1 MSYKIIAKYSNELTH
16 SQWLEITN
24 SFNLIFEKDFDIE
37 YFKSKYS
44 LNPLGF
50 SCHGILNYN
59 NKIVGCFTIIPRNYF
74 VHGKEKLIG
83 IGCDAFIV
91 KEHRSDAH
99 FLKKMSE
106 SVFSKI
112 SEFNIYNFI
121 SLPTLS
127 TPYKYWK
134 ILGNWK
140 DIGVLDYYVFPVNI
154 GKLIFKK
161 SIFKYLS
168 FITIYI
174 ISFLFKL
181 FYIKSNKSYSR
192 KIHIDMN
199 KKTKKERFFL
209 DSYKYITLSN
219 NDWACYRIVE
229 EDGLKVAYII
239 YINKKSKKNISS
251 IIFEMISNKGLQI
264 DMILYIGN
272 LKNNPVNFI
281 KVPEKFH
288 PRKTRF
294 IGLCKNESIQEI
306 IDFRNWDVSLV
317 DFDIR

>member
-1 MSYKIIAKYSNELTH
+1 MSYKIVAKYSNELTH
-16 SQWLEITN
+16 SEWLEITN

-44 LNPLGF
+44 FNPLGF
-50 SCHGILNYN
+50 SCHGILYCN

-83 IGCDAFIV
+83 IGCDAFIL
-91 KEHRSDAH
+91 EQHRSDAH

-134 ILGNWK
+134 ILGKWK

-161 SIFKYLS
+161 SVFKYFS
-168 FITIYI
+168 FITVYI

-181 FYIKSNKSYSR
+181 FYLKSNKISSR
-192 KIHIDMN
+192 KIHIDIN
-199 KKTKKERFFL
+199 EITKKERFFL

-239 YINKKSKKNISS
+239 YVNKKSKKNISS
-251 IIFEMISNKGLQI
+251 IIFKIISNFGLKI

-272 LKNNPVNFI
+272 LKKYPINFI
-281 KVPEKFH
+281 KVPEKLH
-288 PRKTRF
+288 PRKANF
-294 IGLCKNESIQEI
+294 IGLCKNKNTQEI
-306 IDFRNWDVSLV
+306 FDLNNWDVSLV